1 MSIPFH
7 PFGPDGS
14 FKPTPLALQTKL
26 DYCMQ
31 KISELECRMRQLES
45 QRVITSFQPIQHPNL
60 KTEQLKNSKLS

>member
-7 PFGPDGS
+7 PFGPDDP

-31 KISELECRMRQLES
+31 KISELECRIRQLES
-45 QRVITSFQPIQHPNL
+45 RRVFHSFEHREFLEFN
-60 KTEQLKNSKLS
+60 KEQLKKQ